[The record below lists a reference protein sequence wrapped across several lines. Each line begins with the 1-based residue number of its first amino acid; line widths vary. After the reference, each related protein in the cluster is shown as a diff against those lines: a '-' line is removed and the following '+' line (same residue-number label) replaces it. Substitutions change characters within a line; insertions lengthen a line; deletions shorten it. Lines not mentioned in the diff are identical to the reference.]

1 MAVGGLWW
9 ANWHEKW
16 NIWSSIQR
24 HFSSTLSYMK
34 SLGTLLPKHWSF
46 NDTLNVSPTLIG
58 GSLSPE
64 EGRFTAKVCCCFCC
78 CWCWEETSQI
88 SSFDQVFIFIL
99 YWPKKKI
106 SVFQQTW
113 LVWPCSVRPTAWG
126 LKQTPALS
134 PVRTVPH
141 RDFSSTQEK
150 TCRLQKLDIWN
161 RTKRS

>member
-1 MAVGGLWW
+1 MAAGGLRW
-9 ANWHEKW
+9 ANSHKEW

-24 HFSSTLSYMK
+24 HQLQTHLQHTWEALCHQKRGNVQRKYVAASAAVAAEKKQIKSSLLTRCLLSYCIEQK
-34 SLGTLLPKHWSF
+34 
-46 NDTLNVSPTLIG
+46 
-58 GSLSPE
+58 
-64 EGRFTAKVCCCFCC
+64 
-78 CWCWEETSQI
+78 
-88 SSFDQVFIFIL
+88 
-99 YWPKKKI
+99 KKKI

-113 LVWPCSVRPTAWG
+113 LVWPCSVRLTAWG

-161 RTKRS
+161 RRKRKTSETSNPAPLLS